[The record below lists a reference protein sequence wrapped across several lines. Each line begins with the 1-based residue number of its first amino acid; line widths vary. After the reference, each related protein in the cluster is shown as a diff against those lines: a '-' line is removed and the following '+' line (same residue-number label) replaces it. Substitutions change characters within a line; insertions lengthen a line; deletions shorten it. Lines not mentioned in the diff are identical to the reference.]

1 MIFIQ
6 RLLKHKTFKNI
17 GYLVV
22 GNIVGRALALIGVF
36 YIPKLLGPE
45 QYGVYNTVTA
55 YVMLFSVFT
64 FQGLNKVIIREAVK
78 DLKKAKYIL
87 EETIG
92 LRYYFSIAASVLCII
107 VVLFVDYEAG
117 TKLYITIYSF
127 SLLLTGFRSSMATIY
142 QAHEKM
148 KVLAGVAIVRPLLRV
163 PLAILFLTKGY
174 GVISLIILDLALE
187 LLILLFVYYLSRKL
201 VVFNILSR
209 IKLTRKYLIPG
220 MRFSLLGFMNT
231 LSCRIDV
238 LMLSF
243 MTTPQNVGIYAL
255 AYRIVE
261 TGLLLRQPISQSVF
275 PFYSKKFSNTKPKI
289 RYLVKHS
296 ALISIPL
303 LVLLIPVS
311 IFIEPIVPVI
321 FGDKFSSSAEIVH
334 VLIFYLIFYFALIP
348 WGLFLEATKKETCL
362 LYQCAIC
369 AVLNIVLNIVFF
381 EKYGLIGI
389 AYSTLTVEF
398 IRLLIAIL
406 FVNITI
412 RQR

>member
-17 GYLVV
+17 GYLIV

-45 QYGVYNTVTA
+45 QYGIYNTVTA
-55 YVMLFSVFT
+55 YVMLFSVVT

-78 DLKKAKYIL
+78 DLNKAKHIL

-92 LRYYFSIAASVLCII
+92 LRYYFSITASLLCII

-142 QAHEKM
+142 QAYEKM
-148 KVLAGVAIVRPLLRV
+148 KVLAGVAIVRPLFRV

-174 GVISLIILDLALE
+174 GVISLIVLDLVLDF
-187 LLILLFVYYLSRKL
+187 LILLFVYYLSRKL
-201 VVFNILSR
+201 VVFNIFSQ
-209 IKLTRKYLIPG
+209 IKLTRKYLMPG
-220 MRFSLLGFMNT
+220 MRFSLLDFMIT

-275 PFYSKKFSNTKPKI
+275 PFYSKKFNNAKPKI
-289 RYLVKHS
+289 KYLVKHS

-321 FGDKFSSSAEIVH
+321 FGDEFSSSAEIVS

-348 WGLFLEATKKETCL
+348 WGLFLEATRNEACL
-362 LYQCAIC
+362 LYQSAIC
-369 AVLNIVLNIVFF
+369 AVLNIVLNIVFY
-381 EKYGLIGI
+381 ERYGLIGI
-389 AYSTLTVEF
+389 AYSTLAVEF
-398 IRLLIAIL
+398 IRLFIAIL
-406 FVNITI
+406 FVKRTI
-412 RQR
+412 RRL